1 MERSDPPEP
10 SPRRGL
16 ANSGLIRSVWPSRN
30 GIAGRTG
37 IDQSRQTS
45 PRVTVSFD
53 ADCATDQS
61 RLTKRCPSCPDERAG
76 REDRLEP
83 DGAPS

>member
-1 MERSDPPEP
+1 MERSDPPEL
-10 SPRRGL
+10 SPWRGL
-16 ANSGLIRSVWPSRN
+16 TNSGLIRSVGPSRK

-61 RLTKRCPSCPDERAG
+61 RLTKRCPILPQSHRGGCRKG
-76 REDRLEP
+76 RSPRT
-83 DGAPS
+83 